1 MDLLDDESNIYVFPC
16 LIWDKRD
23 RLKSENEFNI
33 SSDEY
38 SDLNLLIVVDE
49 TDNLTTVRR
58 VRRKTGNINNTTF
71 ELCSY

>member
-1 MDLLDDESNIYVFPC
+1 MNSIYPAMNIVTF
-16 LIWDKRD
+16 
-23 RLKSENEFNI
+23 
-33 SSDEY
+33 
-38 SDLNLLIVVDE
+38 NLLIVVDE